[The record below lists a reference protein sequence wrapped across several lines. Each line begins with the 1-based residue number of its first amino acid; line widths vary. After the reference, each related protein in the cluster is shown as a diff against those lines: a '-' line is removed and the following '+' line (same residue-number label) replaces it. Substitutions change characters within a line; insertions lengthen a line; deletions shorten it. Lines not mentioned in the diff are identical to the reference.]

1 MSRFFNTTG
10 PCLPGKHYL
19 LPASSR
25 CQQIFGL
32 FQREQYF
39 VIHAA
44 RQTGKTTLLGALA
57 KELNAGGQYYALY
70 CSLESVQSFTDP
82 KDGMPAIYRSIVAS
96 MQWIKDWDIDAFT
109 RKSDP
114 SDINNGIKLGLSG
127 VCAALDR
134 PLILLIDEIDCL
146 ANGTLITFL
155 RQLRDGYISRSIAP
169 FPHSCALVGM
179 RNIRDYKAR
188 LRGDRDTL
196 GSASPFNIAAE
207 ALTLHNFTEAEVGE
221 LYAQHTADTGQ
232 PFTAEA
238 VARAWWWSRGQPW
251 LVNALAD
258 QVVHRIL
265 ADDTSR
271 TVLPEYFDQAA
282 EILIERRDTHID
294 SLIERLREERVR
306 RVVEP
311 VLIGSEPDL
320 DLFNDDARYVLDL
333 GLLTR
338 EHGEWQ
344 PSNPIYREVI
354 MRVLSYTTQAT
365 LSIELQ
371 NRWIADG
378 RLDMNA
384 LLKEFQIF
392 WRENSEIWLPKYD
405 YREAAP
411 HLILQAYL
419 QRVLNGG
426 AMIDREFALGRQRLD
441 LCIRM
446 GDNRYPLEVKLRELK
461 RADPVP
467 LGLRQLGAYM
477 DRCGA
482 SEGWLVIFDRRP
494 RRSWKQRISWKTV
507 TAEARTIHVVGC

>member
-10 PCLPGKHYL
+10 PCLPEEHYL

-25 CQQIFGL
+25 CQQIFDL
-32 FQREQYF
+32 LNRRQYF

-44 RQTGKTTLLGALA
+44 RQTGKTTLLKALA
-57 KELNAGGQYYALY
+57 DELNAGRQFYALY

-82 KDGMPAIYRSIVAS
+82 KDGMPAIVGCLRDAV
-96 MQWIKDWDIDAFT
+96 QWAKFPDTFGDE
-109 RKSDP
+109 P
-114 SDINNGIKLGLSG
+114 INMVVKIGLSRL
-127 VCAALDR
+127 CAALDR

-155 RQLRDGYISRSIAP
+155 RQLRDGFISRNTTP

-188 LRGDRDTL
+188 LRADRDTL

-232 PFTAEA
+232 PFTPQA

-271 TVLPEYFDQAA
+271 TVLPEYFDEAA
-282 EILIERRDTHID
+282 EILIQRRDTHID

-306 RVVEP
+306 KVVQP
-311 VLIGSEPDL
+311 VLTGDMCAFDPL
-320 DLFNDDARYVLDL
+320 DDDPRYVLDL
-333 GLLTR
+333 GLLVNDNGFLR
-338 EHGEWQ
+338 
-344 PSNPIYREVI
+344 PANPIYGEVI
-354 MRVLSYTTQAT
+354 PRILTIQPQT
-365 LSIELQ
+365 ELGFLPDPPSAA
-371 NRWIADG
+371 RYRASDG
-378 RLDMNA
+378 RLDMRR
-384 LLKEFQIF
+384 LLEEFQQF
-392 WRENSEIWLPKYD
+392 WRENSEAWKERFY
-405 YREAAP
+405 YQEAVP
-411 HLILQAYL
+411 HLMLMAFL
-419 QRVLNGG
+419 QRVVNGG
-426 AMIDREFALGRQRLD
+426 GRVAREYALGMGRLD
-441 LCIRM
+441 LLVHFE
-446 GDNRYPLEVKLRELK
+446 DARYPLEVKVRQAK
-461 RADPVP
+461 TADPVP
-467 LGLRQLGAYM
+467 LGLRQLGEYM
-477 DRCGA
+477 ERSQCT
-482 SEGWLVIFDRRP
+482 EGWLVIFDRRP

-507 TAEARTIHVVGC
+507 TTDAHTIHIVGC